1 MTSVRRWRG
10 SRWLSALLWAVA
22 VLAFLG
28 GLTEVVHS
36 VSFPRAIASHPV
48 RTEAT
53 VTERYINGLGG
64 DPGVS
69 YRYRVADHEYTG
81 SGNGQLGPEPVSD
94 LRPGDPVAIEYA
106 AGDPGESCTCDAA
119 RDAPEST
126 GSAAVLAGVLS
137 LPLVIL
143 LARRVRRVS
152 LVRPSWFH
160 PVHGVGEWVG
170 FLGGL
175 AVALLFLFFMALYFL
190 AAAVEP

>member
-1 MTSVRRWRG
+1 MASVVRRWRG
-10 SRWLSALLWAVA
+10 SRWVTALLWAVA

-28 GLTEVVHS
+28 GLIEVVHS
-36 VSFPRAIASHPV
+36 ATFPRAIASHPV

-53 VTERYINGLGG
+53 VTESNINGLGG

-69 YRYRVADHEYTG
+69 YRYRVAGHEYTG
-81 SGNGQLGPEPVSD
+81 SGSGKLDNGQLRS
-94 LRPGDPVAIEYA
+94 GDPVTIEYA
-106 AGDPGESCTCDAA
+106 AGDPGESCTCDAVH
-119 RDAPEST
+119 DLPPSIESST
-126 GSAAVLAGVLS
+126 VIAGLLS
-137 LPLVIL
+137 LPLLIL
-143 LARRVRRVS
+143 VARRVRRVS